1 LLRRTFILLTC
12 AMLGACAERPSAAP
26 DTGTIAVSDDAG
38 DTVRLAAPAQRIVSL
53 MPTVT
58 DLLIAMNVHGR
69 LIART
74 DYDTDAKVAQLP
86 SLGGGLTPSV
96 EWLAAQKPDLVISW
110 PDQGSRSLVTQLGRV
125 NVPVYSARSESIND
139 TYRILGHLG
148 TLLGI
153 SAQTDSLSSALRG
166 ALDSIQHAT
175 RAKTPIKVIYVVGLD
190 PPMVAAAG
198 TFIDE
203 LITVA
208 GGRNIF
214 ADQKLWPQINL
225 EDVLQRDPDVIVLA
239 DTNQEDP
246 VTTLQRLAG
255 WRDLRA
261 VQNRRVFRV
270 SPYFFNRSGPT
281 MPQAAAEL
289 SRFFHGQ

>member
-1 LLRRTFILLTC
+1 MLRKTFLGLVCALLC
-12 AMLGACAERPSAAP
+12 ACAERAPESSSAI
-26 DTGTIAVSDDAG
+26 IAVRDDAG
-38 DTVRLAAPAQRIVSL
+38 DTVRLAAPAQRVVSL

-58 DLLIAMNVHGR
+58 DLLIAMNVHDR

-74 DYDTDAKVAQLP
+74 DYDTDAKVAHLP

-96 EWLAAQKPDLVISW
+96 EWMAAQKPDLVISW
-110 PDQGSRSLVTQLGRV
+110 PDQGSRSLVTQLARV
-125 NVPVYSARSESIND
+125 SVPVYSARSESIDD
-139 TYRILGHLG
+139 TYRILGQLG

-153 SAQTDSLSSALRG
+153 PAKSDSLSNALRA
-166 ALDSIQHAT
+166 ALDSVRTAT
-175 RAKTPIKVIYVVGLD
+175 SNRAEVKVIYVVGLD
-190 PPMVAAAG
+190 PPMVAASG

-225 EDVLQRDPDVIVLA
+225 EDVLQRDPDVVILA
-239 DTNQEDP
+239 DTNEDDP
-246 VTTLQRLAG
+246 GAALQRLPG

-261 VQNRRVFRV
+261 VQNKRVFRV

-281 MPQAAAEL
+281 MPHAAAEL
-289 SRFFHGQ
+289 ARFFHGQ

>member
-1 LLRRTFILLTC
+1 
-12 AMLGACAERPSAAP
+12 
-26 DTGTIAVSDDAG
+26 
-38 DTVRLAAPAQRIVSL
+38 

-58 DLLIAMNVHGR
+58 DLLIAMNVHDR

-74 DYDTDAKVAQLP
+74 DYDTDPKVAQLP

-96 EWLAAQKPDLVISW
+96 EWLASQKPDLVISW
-110 PDQGSRSLVTQLGRV
+110 PDQGSRSLVTQLARV
-125 NVPVYSARSESIND
+125 SVPVYSARSESIDD

-153 SAQTDSLSSALRG
+153 ASQTDSLTNSLRT
-166 ALDSIQHAT
+166 ALDSVRQAT
-175 RAKTPIKVIYVVGLD
+175 SKRAQVKVIYVVGLD
-190 PPMVAAAG
+190 PPMVAASG

-239 DTNQEDP
+239 DTDKDDP
-246 VTTLQRLAG
+246 VTTLQRLPG

-261 VQNRRVFRV
+261 VQNKRVFRV
-270 SPYFFNRSGPT
+270 SPSFFNRSGPT
-281 MPQAAAEL
+281 MPHAAAEL
-289 SRFFHGQ
+289 ARFFHGQ